1 MDVNYEW
8 TFFHSPEY
16 RRSPYFDA
24 TVRDGAQGFDLYNHM
39 LLPMFYSQL
48 EYREDYWQNVE
59 RAGLWDV
66 SVERQV
72 EIVGPDA
79 FEFVNRLV
87 TRDLTKCA
95 VTQCKYVILTNQDG
109 GILNDPILLRLTE
122 DLFWLSIS
130 DNDLLFWVQGVAVN
144 SGMQVQVRE
153 PDVAPMQIQG
163 PRSKDVVHE
172 LFGDSILDLKY
183 YWCRE
188 VELDGIPLV
197 ISRTGW
203 SGEVGYELYLRDTS
217 RGVELWDRVLEAGRP
232 HELRPTGPNEIR
244 RVEAGIF
251 NWGSDMRLEN
261 NPFEITGL
269 ERLVEEQ
276 EAGYI
281 GKEALARI
289 RTEGV
294 SRKLVGIEWPGPAT
308 ERWVEKYWPVFRDGG
323 EVGKVT
329 VTYWSPRLEKQIG
342 YAWVPI
348 ELAAPGTELEI
359 EPTGGPR
366 IQVTVAGLPFWDP
379 KKEIP
384 KS

>member
-1 MDVNYEW
+1 MDVTREF

-24 TVRDGAQGFDLYNHM
+24 TVRDGAVNWDLYNHM
-39 LLPMFYSQL
+39 LLPMFYEQR
-48 EYREDYWQNVE
+48 EYEEDYWQNVE

-72 EIVGPDA
+72 EITGPDA
-79 FEFVNRLV
+79 FEFTNRLV
-87 TRDLTKCA
+87 TRDLSKCA
-95 VTQCKYVILTNQDG
+95 VTQCKYVILTNEGG
-109 GILNDPILLRLTE
+109 GILNDPILLRLAE
-122 DLFWLSIS
+122 NQFWLSIS

-144 SGMQVQVRE
+144 SGMKVQVRE

-163 PRSKDVVHE
+163 PRSQDVVNA

-217 RGVELWDRVLEAGRP
+217 RGVELWDKVLEAGRR

-276 EAGYI
+276 DADFI
-281 GKEALARI
+281 GKAALAGI
-289 RTEGV
+289 RSKGV
-294 SRKLVGIEWPGPAT
+294 TRKLVGIEWPGPAL
-308 ERWVEKYWPVFRDGG
+308 ERWVEKYWPVFHEGA

-329 VTYWSPRLEKQIG
+329 VTYWSPRLKKQIG
-342 YAWVPI
+342 YAWVPT
-348 ELAAPGTELEI
+348 ELADPGTEFEI
-359 EPTGGPR
+359 QPTGMER
-366 IQVTVAGLPFWDP
+366 ITVHSASLPFWDP
-379 KKEIP
+379 KKTIP